1 MVDIG
6 SVPNKKLRAMV
17 SGHICVD
24 LTPVI
29 PYSVK
34 KPIHEVLVPGT
45 LVWVSGLNL
54 ALGGAVWNVGMALTK
69 LGIPTSLNGL
79 VGEDEFGTIIRNL
92 LDTSGAD
99 CGLTVRPGTMTSFSI
114 VLSVAG
120 SDRIFLHAPGANNE
134 FTSTDVRY
142 ELLADLDLFHFGYPP
157 VMRNLFLDNGS
168 ELVRLFQKVKATGVT
183 TSLDMAM
190 PDPLAESGKVDW
202 ELLLKRVL
210 PYVDIYA
217 PSIEET
223 LFMIDRPTYE
233 HLREKAAGADMI
245 SVLDTGILD
254 RIAQQLHSWG
264 AKIVLLKCGHLG
276 CYVSTKTLD
285 SNFGRACPNDT
296 ANWSNRRI
304 MEPCFRV
311 EQVVSTTGA
320 GDTTIAGFLA
330 SLLENKTLEQAM
342 ANATA
347 VGALCTTTQDAVSGI
362 LPLKEVSKLIEQGW
376 QKRSHGNET
385 T

>member
-233 HLREKAAGADMI
+233 RLRAKAAGADMI
-245 SVLDTGILD
+245 SVLDTEILGE
-254 RIAQQLHSWG
+254 IALRLHSWG

-285 SNFGRACPNDT
+285 ASFGRACPTDT

-304 MEPCFRV
+304 LEPCFRV